1 MLRGLGDR
9 RLACGRDLLLLRRVP
24 CSGTVVRAFSKNVN
38 EKEGEMMTRI
48 LVVVLLVA
56 VAAGCSSTGTM
67 GIAAKSMADPGG
79 MLKAGRGYTE
89 IGPTYGRSCRFIA
102 IGIIPFGNGTLTS
115 AVDEAL
121 AGNGGDALLNV
132 SVTNELYSLLPI
144 YNVFCWTCTSV
155 NGIAIKFDPPKAP

>member
-9 RLACGRDLLLLRRVP
+9 RLACGRDLLFLIWVP
-24 CSGTVVRAFSKNVN
+24 CSCTVTGIQQYVN

-48 LVVVLLVA
+48 LVVILLAA

-79 MLKAGRGYTE
+79 MLKAGRSYTE
-89 IGPTYGRSCRFIA
+89 IGPVYGRSCRFIA

>member
-1 MLRGLGDR
+1 M
-9 RLACGRDLLLLRRVP
+9 
-24 CSGTVVRAFSKNVN
+24 T
-38 EKEGEMMTRI
+38 TRI
-48 LVVVLLVA
+48 LVVVLLAA

-79 MLKAGRGYTE
+79 MLKAGRSYTE
-89 IGPTYGRSCRFIA
+89 IGPAYGRSCRFIA

-115 AVDEAL
+115 AVDDAL
-121 AGNGGDALLNV
+121 AANGGDALLNV

-155 NGIAIKFDPPKAP
+155 NGIAIKLDPPKAP